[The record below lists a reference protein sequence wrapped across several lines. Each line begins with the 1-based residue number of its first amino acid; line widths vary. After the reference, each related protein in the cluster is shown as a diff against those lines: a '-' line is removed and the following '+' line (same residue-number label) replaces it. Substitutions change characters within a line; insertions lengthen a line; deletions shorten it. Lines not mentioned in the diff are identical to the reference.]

1 MNARKRKHTFRQCC
15 ADIVK
20 HVKVSLEEE
29 KKQSRQKIGTT
40 KVHDRLVFYT
50 GLSSSTL
57 NKLLTSQKLPKPG
70 VKLTRDKGYKISRDD
85 EAKIRPALISLVQD
99 KVTPN
104 LDNLL
109 QRLKA
114 REGGWEFSRST
125 LYTALLRIGFK
136 FNSKRSNYY
145 DRLREDEANIVLRNT
160 YLRYYMEYVNDGR
173 PIVFMDES
181 WINKNDRPKRAWH
194 DGTKETVDAVPPG
207 KGARWILIGA
217 GTKDGWIPNSAPNSE
232 PN

>member
-1 MNARKRKHTFRQCC
+1 MNARKRKHAFRQCC

-29 KKQSRQKIGTT
+29 KKLHWKKIGTT
-40 KVHDRLVFYT
+40 RIQDRLIFCT
-50 GLSSSTL
+50 GLSRASLS
-57 NKLLTSQKLPKPG
+57 KLLTRQNLPEPG
-70 VKLTRDKGYKISRDD
+70 VKLTKDRGYKISRDD

-125 LYTALLRIGFK
+125 LYTAQ
-136 FNSKRSNYY
+136 
-145 DRLREDEANIVLRNT
+145 
-160 YLRYYMEYVNDGR
+160 
-173 PIVFMDES
+173 
-181 WINKNDRPKRAWH
+181 
-194 DGTKETVDAVPPG
+194 
-207 KGARWILIGA
+207 
-217 GTKDGWIPNSAPNSE
+217 
-232 PN
+232 